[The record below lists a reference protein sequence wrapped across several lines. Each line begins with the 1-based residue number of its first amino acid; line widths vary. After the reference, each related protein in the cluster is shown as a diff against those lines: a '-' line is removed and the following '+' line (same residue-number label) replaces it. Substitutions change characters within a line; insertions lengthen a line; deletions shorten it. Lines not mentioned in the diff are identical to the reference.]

1 MDTEALLDQLERER
15 EQSQQMS
22 FEEMPPREAS
32 LSLARHS
39 ASTRV
44 ITPRKPTQLPA
55 SLPVVTGRHQ
65 DVRLFLAVLLKTFVE
80 MTDSGLVRE
89 APFWVKLSSGIP
101 FEPDL
106 LFVSSS
112 NFERVRETFVEGAPD
127 LIMEVVSTESTA
139 VDRGD
144 KFVAYETAGVRE
156 YWLLDPL
163 RELPNL
169 YVLGPDGHYD
179 ESRPDTAGRLR
190 SRVLKNFVLDTS
202 SLWRRILPTTVEIVE
217 SVQEMIN
224 QR

>member
-1 MDTEALLDQLERER
+1 MDTEALLDQLEQAR

-22 FEEMPPREAS
+22 FEEMALRDESPPITG
-32 LSLARHS
+32 HS
-39 ASTRV
+39 ANSRV
-44 ITPRKPTQLPA
+44 IAPRKLAQHSV

-80 MTDSGLVRE
+80 MTDAGLVRE
-89 APFWVKLSSGIP
+89 APFWVKLNSGIP

-106 LFVSSS
+106 LFVSSP
-112 NFERVRETFVEGAPD
+112 NYDRVHETCVEGAPD

-139 VDRGD
+139 ADRGD
-144 KFVAYETAGVRE
+144 KFVAYEAGGVRE
-156 YWLLDPL
+156 YWLIDPL

-169 YVLGPDGHYD
+169 YTLGPDGRYD

-202 SLWRRILPTTVEIVE
+202 SLWRRLLPTTVEIVE
-217 SVQEMIN
+217 SVEEMIN